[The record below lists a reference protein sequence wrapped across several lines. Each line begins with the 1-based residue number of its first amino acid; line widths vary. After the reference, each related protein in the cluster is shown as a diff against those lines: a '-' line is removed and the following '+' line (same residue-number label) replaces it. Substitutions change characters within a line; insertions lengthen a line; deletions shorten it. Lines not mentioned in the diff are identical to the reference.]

1 MKERRRAERI
11 TVLIVVLKRS
21 LANFIQLDLKPK
33 PVKATGWC
41 NVAYDCQVA
50 NKFRC
55 AAAAAACVAC
65 NELSSLQLCADVKL
79 SDKIAVGKVQTFAQ
93 HESCK

>member
-1 MKERRRAERI
+1 M
-11 TVLIVVLKRS
+11 LIVVLGQS
-21 LANFIQLDLKPK
+21 LANCIQLDLKPK
-33 PVKATGWC
+33 PVKATCWG

-55 AAAAAACVAC
+55 AAAVAAC

-93 HESCK
+93 QESCK